1 MPYFFLTAPTGEYSE
16 RNCVS
21 GRVNMQEVG
30 TQRETTAI
38 THVLAMVRHVS
49 LHGDCPQSRGAEEY
63 IDHGTH

>member
-1 MPYFFLTAPTGEYSE
+1 
-16 RNCVS
+16 
-21 GRVNMQEVG
+21 MQEVG